1 MENNVIISICGIQA
15 YQDTEDDQI
24 ELVTEGSLTREGEGW
39 NLSYEESPLTGL
51 DGTTTT
57 FQIEG
62 GRVTLLRTG
71 AVCSQMVF
79 EEKRRHLSMYNTP
92 YGAMAVGV
100 NTRHVKSSIGES
112 GGDIEIDYAIEIDH
126 AIAGRNS
133 FQINVRES
141 QGGLRLPQ

>member
-1 MENNVIISICGIQA
+1 MENNVIISIRGIQA

-92 YGAMAVGV
+92 YGAMEVSVAATQVRCDMDEQGGEIEVGYL
-100 NTRHVKSSIGES
+100 
-112 GGDIEIDYAIEIDH
+112 IELDH
-126 AIAGRNS
+126 AVAGENHFRV
-133 FQINVRES
+133 QVRPRS
-141 QGGLRLPQ
+141 